1 MIMEKNCKRCNLI
14 KDILEFGK
22 NKNNKDGTS
31 IYCKECERNRSKK
44 FNEEN
49 QERRKLISKKWR
61 DNNKEKQKEFIK
73 RYLEKNPHMIS
84 SVRLK
89 KYRQDPE
96 FLKKDKER
104 RKLYYQN
111 NIEKERERRKQ
122 YYHKNKETERK
133 KNNDWKK
140 NNLKTDP
147 LERMKK
153 NIRDRIREYLTGE
166 NKSKRTFDIIGLD
179 KEKFKSYIEN
189 KFTEGMTWE
198 NYGKW
203 HLDHIKPLY
212 LSENE
217 EDLIKLNHYTN
228 LQPLWSED
236 NLKKNRKY
244 DN

>member
-1 MIMEKNCKRCNLI
+1 MEKNCKRC
-14 KDILEFGK
+14 LEFKPISDFGK
-22 NKNNKDGTS
+22 NKNKKDGIS
-31 IYCKECERNRSKK
+31 IYCKECENKRYKLYNKNNPEK
-44 FNEEN
+44 
-49 QERRKLISKKWR
+49 RRVTAKKWLEK
-61 DNNKEKQKEFIK
+61 NKEKHKQIIK
-73 RYLEKNPHMIS
+73 NYLEKNPHMTS
-84 SVRLK
+84 SVRMK
-89 KYRQDPE
+89 KYRENPE
-96 FLKKDKER
+96 FVEKEKER
-104 RKLYYQN
+104 RRLYYQN
-111 NIEKERERRKQ
+111 NIEKEREKRKL
-122 YYHKNKETERK
+122 YYHNNKEQERK
-133 KNNDWKK
+133 KSNEWKK
-140 NNLKTDP
+140 NKLKIDP
-147 LERMKK
+147 LERIKK
-153 NIRDRIREYLTGE
+153 NIRDRVREYLTGE

-228 LQPLWSED
+228 LQPLWAED

>member
-1 MIMEKNCKRCNLI
+1 MEKICKRCSESKL
-14 KDILEFGK
+14 ILEFGT
-22 NKNNKDGTS
+22 NKNNKDGKS
-31 IYCKECERNRSKK
+31 IYCKECERERSKK
-44 FNEEN
+44 FNKN
-49 QERRKLISKKWR
+49 NPDKRRVTAKKWLEK
-61 DNNKEKQKEFIK
+61 NKEKHKEIIK
-73 RYLEKNPHMIS
+73 NYLKKNPHMIS

-89 KYRQDPE
+89 KYRENPKFVE
-96 FLKKDKER
+96 KEKER
-104 RKLYYQN
+104 GRLYYQN
-111 NIEKERERRKQ
+111 NIEKEREKRKQ

-133 KNNDWKK
+133 KNNEWKK
-140 NNLKTDP
+140 NKLKTDS

-153 NIRDRIREYLTGE
+153 NIRDRIRKYLTGE

-198 NYGKW
+198 NYGQW

-244 DN
+244 GN

>member
-1 MIMEKNCKRCNLI
+1 MEKICKRCLDVKLI
-14 KDILEFGK
+14 FEFGK
-22 NKNNKDGTS
+22 NKNKKDGLS
-31 IYCKECERNRSKK
+31 IYCKECENKRHRLYNKNNPDK
-44 FNEEN
+44 
-49 QERRKLISKKWR
+49 RKITAKKWLEK
-61 DNNKEKQKEFIK
+61 NKEKYKEIVK
-73 RYLEKNPHMIS
+73 TYLEKNPHMTS
-84 SVRLK
+84 SVRIK
-89 KYRQDPE
+89 KYRENPE
-96 FLKKDKER
+96 FVEKEKEKR
-104 RKLYYQN
+104 RLYYQN
-111 NIEKERERRKQ
+111 NLEKEREKRKL
-122 YYHKNKETERK
+122 YYHNNKEQERK
-133 KNNDWKK
+133 KSNEWKK
-140 NNLKTDP
+140 NKLKMDP
-147 LERMKK
+147 LERIKK
-153 NIRDRIREYLTGE
+153 NIRARVREYLTGE

-228 LQPLWSED
+228 LQPLWAED

>member
-1 MIMEKNCKRCNLI
+1 MEKNCKRC
-14 KDILEFGK
+14 LEVKPISDFGK
-22 NKNNKDGTS
+22 NKNKKDGIS
-31 IYCKECERNRSKK
+31 IYCKECENKRYKLYNKNNPEK
-44 FNEEN
+44 
-49 QERRKLISKKWR
+49 RRATAKKWLEK
-61 DNNKEKQKEFIK
+61 NKEKHKQIVKN
-73 RYLEKNPHMIS
+73 YLEKNPHMVS
-84 SVRLK
+84 SVRMK
-89 KYRQDPE
+89 KYRKNPE
-96 FLKKDKER
+96 FVEKER
-104 RKLYYQN
+104 ERGRLYYQN
-111 NIEKERERRKQ
+111 NIEKEREKRKL
-122 YYHKNKETERK
+122 YYHNNKEQERK
-133 KNNDWKK
+133 KSNEWKK
-140 NNLKTDP
+140 NKLKTDP

-153 NIRDRIREYLTGE
+153 NIRDRIRKYLTGE

-212 LSENE
+212 LLENE

-228 LQPLWSED
+228 LQPLWAED

>member
-1 MIMEKNCKRCNLI
+1 
-14 KDILEFGK
+14 
-22 NKNNKDGTS
+22 
-31 IYCKECERNRSKK
+31 
-44 FNEEN
+44 
-49 QERRKLISKKWR
+49 
-61 DNNKEKQKEFIK
+61 
-73 RYLEKNPHMIS
+73 MIS

-89 KYRQDPE
+89 KYRENPKFVE
-96 FLKKDKER
+96 KEKER
-104 RKLYYQN
+104 GRLYYQN

-133 KNNDWKK
+133 KNNEWKK
-140 NNLKTDP
+140 NKLKTDS

-153 NIRDRIREYLTGE
+153 NIRDRIREYLTGK

-179 KEKFKSYIEN
+179 KENFKSYIEN
-189 KFTEGMTWE
+189 MFTEGMSWE

-228 LQPLWSED
+228 LQPLWAED
-236 NLKKNRKY
+236 NLKKNKKY